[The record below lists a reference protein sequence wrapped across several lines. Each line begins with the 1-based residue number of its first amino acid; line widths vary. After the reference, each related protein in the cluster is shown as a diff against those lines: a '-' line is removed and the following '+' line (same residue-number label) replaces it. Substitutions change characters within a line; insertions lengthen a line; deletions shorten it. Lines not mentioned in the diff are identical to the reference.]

1 MSMLRRFRDSRRATG
16 ALADFYAVASP
27 PKSTLLEDLPILAV
41 DVEATGLDIGTDR
54 LLSIG
59 WLPVDGRTI
68 NLSGTREVVIAA
80 DHGDEDGVGQS
91 ATVHGLTDDV
101 VDAGIPLKDALSQLL
116 EALQGRVMLAHF
128 ASIEHDFL
136 DDACREIFGAGFTV
150 PSIDTYA
157 LEKRHLERKSVF
169 PRGEDLRLPRI
180 RERYGLPFY
189 HSHRAV
195 TDALA
200 CAELY
205 LAQTTPDEGRSPY
218 SNLRSLQVSAG
229 AA

>member
-1 MSMLRRFRDSRRATG
+1 MLRRFRDRRRATG
-16 ALADFYAVASP
+16 ALADFYAVDP
-27 PKSTLLEDLPILAV
+27 PAKSTLLEDLPILAV
-41 DVEATGLDIGTDR
+41 DVEATGLKVGTDR

-80 DHGDEDGVGQS
+80 DPGKDDEGVGQS

-101 VDAGIPLKDALSQLL
+101 VDAGIPLEDALGRLL
-116 EALQGRVMLAHF
+116 EALQGRAMLAHF
-128 ASIEHDFL
+128 ASIEQDFL
-136 DDACREIFGAGFTV
+136 NDACREVFGAGFSV

-157 LEKRHLERKSVF
+157 LEKRHLERTSVF

-180 RERYGLPFY
+180 RERYGLPVY

-205 LAQTTPDEGRSPY
+205 LAQTTPEEGRSPY
-218 SNLRSLQVSAG
+218 STLHSLQVSAG